1 MNHRQFIAQI
11 QAIVKEYSYETL
23 SAYIEDIDLAI
34 QKDIAPICPDT
45 RWINR
50 NGFKSLLFLRH
61 YGLQCAPNDVTRGSI
76 LVLDFVSLFQE
87 PGYAFTCF
95 CLANH
100 SRDLYEETAE
110 ILHMERSIQLMQQWL
125 EAEEQG
131 SVAHLAVAATTS
143 CSFMHYYIREDA
155 EGALEE
161 GMKLF
166 KATRQKAENAGW
178 ISSFG
183 MERTLFVVGEA
194 LCHRYA
200 KGGSDDELTDSVPLL
215 LDILN
220 LFTPQDSFSFTTLDA
235 LVLSTIFNLARSI
248 QSPDIWLKCLTGL
261 HDIVRVYISGESNGI
276 DLPDVLFKILD
287 VCLSAPTSRA
297 ACVLHIAD
305 LFHSGGKCDELPYDQ
320 FCSDDDE
327 VNNSSLWEDSWEDD
341 RHGLREAISNGYISP
356 HLVFSFKAILVHRPS
371 TSGRILFRLPNPVE
385 VHDCS
390 FEFEVFP
397 LKECLNAMPRKPT
410 FILSMH
416 STSFK

>member
-1 MNHRQFIAQI
+1 MDHRQFIAQI

-23 SAYIEDIDLAI
+23 SAYIEDIGLAI
-34 QKDIAPICPDT
+34 QKDIAPLCPDA

-50 NGFKSLLFLRH
+50 NGFKSLLSLRH
-61 YGLQCAPNDVTRGSI
+61 YELDCAPNDITRGSI

-100 SRDLYEETAE
+100 SRDLYEETTE
-110 ILHMERSIQLMQQWL
+110 ILHLERSIQLMQQWL

-166 KATRQKAENAGW
+166 KATRQKAENTGW

-183 MERTLFVVGEA
+183 MERTLFVVGET

-200 KGGSDDELTDSVPLL
+200 KGGSDDDLTESVHLL

-220 LFTPQDSFSFTTLDA
+220 LFTPQDSFCFTTLDT
-235 LVLSTIFNLARSI
+235 LVLSMIFNLARTI
-248 QSPDIWLKCLTGL
+248 ESPELWLKCLSGL
-261 HDIVRVYISGESNGI
+261 HDIVRVYILGESNGT
-276 DLPDVLFKILD
+276 DLPDVLFATLD
-287 VCLSAPTSRA
+287 ACLSTPTSRA

-327 VNNSSLWEDSWEDD
+327 MNNASLWVDSWEDD
-341 RHGLREAISNGYISP
+341 RRGLREALSNGYISP
-356 HLVFSFKAILVHRPS
+356 HLVFSFKAILVQRP
-371 TSGRILFRLPNPVE
+371 TASGMIRFRSPNPVE

-397 LKECLNAMPRKPT
+397 LNGRPNVMPRKPIS
-410 FILSMH
+410 ILSMYLI
-416 STSFK
+416 SFK

>member
-1 MNHRQFIAQI
+1 MDHRQFIAQI
-11 QAIVKEYSYETL
+11 QEIVKEYSYETL

-34 QKDIAPICPDT
+34 QKDIAPLCPDA

-50 NGFKSLLFLRH
+50 DGFKSLLFLRH
-61 YGLQCAPNDVTRGSI
+61 YDLQCAPNDITRGSI
-76 LVLDFVSLFQE
+76 LVLDFVSLLQE

-95 CLANH
+95 RLANH
-100 SRDLYEETAE
+100 SRDLYEETSE

-131 SVAHLAVAATTS
+131 SVAHLAVAAATCS
-143 CSFMHYYIREDA
+143 SFMHYYIREDA

-166 KATRQKAENAGW
+166 KATQLKAENVGW

-183 MERTLFVVGEA
+183 MERTLFVVGET
-194 LCHRYA
+194 LCHRFA
-200 KGGSDDELTDSVPLL
+200 KGGSDDGLTESVHLL

-220 LFTPQDSFSFTTLDA
+220 LFVPQDSFCFTTLDT
-235 LVLSTIFNLARSI
+235 LVLSTIFNLAQTI
-248 QSPDIWLKCLTGL
+248 ESPEIWLKCLSGL
-261 HDIVRVYISGESNGI
+261 HDIIRVYILGESDGA
-276 DLPDVLFKILD
+276 DLPDVLFKTLD
-287 VCLSAPTSRA
+287 ACLSAPTSRA

-305 LFHSGGKCDELPYDQ
+305 LFHGGGKCDELPYDQ
-320 FCSDDDE
+320 FCSDDD
-327 VNNSSLWEDSWEDD
+327 VTNNASLWVDSWEDD
-341 RHGLREAISNGYISP
+341 RRGLREAISNGYNSP
-356 HLVFSFKAILVHRPS
+356 HLIFRFKAILVHRPI

-397 LKECLNAMPRKPT
+397 LNGRPNMMPRKPT
-410 FILSMH
+410 FIPSMRII
-416 STSFK
+416 SFK